1 MSQTKV
7 SVLVGSLR
15 RQSASRKVARAI
27 ASLAPASLAFDFVE
41 IGDLPLYNEDLE
53 QDPPA
58 AFTRFRNAVA
68 ATQAVLFVTP
78 EYNRGV
84 PGLLKNAID
93 VGSRPWGKSVWSSKP
108 AGVVSTSYGV
118 LGGLGAHHQLRQTAA
133 GVNLSTMPY
142 PEAYISN
149 APSLFNEAGELTN
162 ASTKEF
168 LTTFGSAF
176 ADWIALQ
183 LRLPRSS

>member
-1 MSQTKV
+1 MQKINV

-15 RQSASRKVARAI
+15 RQSVSRKLAKAI
-27 ASLAPASLAFDFVE
+27 AALAPSHLELDFVE
-41 IGDLPLYNEDLE
+41 LGELPLYNEDLE

-58 AFTRFRNAVA
+58 AFTRFRSAIA
-68 ATQAVLFVTP
+68 ASQAVLFVTP

-93 VGSRPWGKSVWSSKP
+93 VGSRPWGKSVWSGKP
-108 AGVVSTSYGV
+108 AAVVSMSYGM
-118 LGGLGAHHQLRQTAA
+118 LGGLGAHHQLRQVAA
-133 GVNLSTMPY
+133 GVNLSTMPH

-149 APSLFNEAGELTN
+149 APSSFNEAGELTN
-162 ASTKEF
+162 AATGEF
-168 LTTFGSAF
+168 LTAFGRAF

-183 LRLPRSS
+183 LRLPA

>member
-1 MSQTKV
+1 MQKINV

-15 RQSASRKVARAI
+15 RQSASRKVAKAI
-27 ASLAPASLAFDFVE
+27 VSLAPATLAFDFVE
-41 IGDLPLYNEDLE
+41 LGELPLYNEDLE

-58 AFTRFRNAVA
+58 AFTRFRSAIA
-68 ATQAVLFVTP
+68 ASQAVLFVTP

-84 PGLLKNAID
+84 PGLLKNAVD
-93 VGSRPWGKSVWSSKP
+93 VGSRPWGKSVWSGKP
-108 AGVVSTSYGV
+108 AGVVSTSYGM
-118 LGGLGAHHQLRQTAA
+118 LGGMAANHQLRQAA
-133 GVNLSTMPY
+133 IGVNLSTMPY

-149 APSLFNEAGELTN
+149 APTLFNEAGELTN

-168 LTTFGSAF
+168 LTQFGAAF

-183 LRLPRSS
+183 LRLPPRA